1 MLTLCR
7 AILSIPPELIPVFVV
22 LSGLALAHMASIL
35 AIHKLEREQRI
46 DKAGGGEARVFQ
58 T

>member
-1 MLTLCR
+1 MSGYIVHTTRTYPSFC
-7 AILSIPPELIPVFVV
+7 SIK
-22 LSGLALAHMASIL
+22 SGLALAHMASIL

-58 T
+58 N